1 MNKLLTQ
8 VNGGWP
14 LKLDDIRWID
24 ESIRESFKAVF
35 AMFPQDRVIVLSG
48 LGIPSGVNNTVPAG
62 HVYFAGEIYLVDE
75 TDIGPYTNIIWDFT
89 PELSATSGQ
98 KTLQSG
104 ASFEAHQIRKAKL
117 LATALAAGNIPAPVR
132 RFIVGGSLHEH
143 TIGFYDTLA
152 ARLDLVPPGSVLLW
166 FGQPN
171 TIPSGWEQAAGQLG
185 WFGGI
190 TQTNAPD
197 LRGAHVVG
205 YKADSWN
212 SEINTVGFS
221 AQNKILENGNEDT
234 RRVTGIWII
243 KNGSNI
249 PPIFSY

>member
-14 LKLDDIRWID
+14 LKLDDIRWMD

-62 HVYFAGEIYLVDE
+62 YVYYAGEIYVVDE
-75 TDIGPYTNIIWDFT
+75 TDIGTYTNIIWDFT
-89 PELSATSGQ
+89 PEMSSTSGQ

-104 ASFEAHQIRKAKL
+104 TDFEAHEIRKGKL
-117 LATALAAGNIPAPVR
+117 LATALAAGDIPAPVR
-132 RFIVGGSLHEH
+132 RYIVDGEVHQH

-152 ARLDLVPPGSVLLW
+152 ANFDLVPAGSMMLW
-166 FGQPN
+166 GGTLAN
-171 TIPSGWEQAAGQLG
+171 IPAGWELAIGQMG
-185 WFGGI
+185 FFGGAFPSM
-190 TQTNAPD
+190 APD
-197 LRGAHVVG
+197 MRRCLVAG
-205 YKADSWN
+205 YDATAAAPFN
-212 SEINTVGFS
+212 ALNTVIDNIDLNIDPQPLRMRIG
-221 AQNKILENGNEDT
+221 A
-234 RRVTGIWII
+234 WII
-243 KNGSNI
+243 KNGSVI